1 MTMNERESAGGDKK
15 ASVAS
20 GRNDPVIISV
30 GGGKGG
36 VGKSTISS
44 NLGAALVRSGYSV
57 GYIDADLGGA
67 NLHTCLGM
75 RRPAYTLQ
83 NFLTGECKSLSDVA
97 VKTPVPRSWLIS
109 GAGEFLELANP
120 NFAQKQKILNGIKT
134 LEADYILVDL
144 GAGSHTIV
152 SDFFAAFPH
161 SITVTD
167 CLPTSVENAYGFLKS
182 GIFRGLMRLFPG
194 RNDIQKLIKAYTN
207 PKSGKAA
214 PTLDNM
220 FAQLKVKCPAEA
232 DTMREWLDSR
242 KLFLVLN
249 MVRGQDEIMV
259 GEGFTGIV
267 RKYLSVSL
275 RYIGYLLYTPE
286 IRASLRTLGPAIVQN
301 HRQTAACFDAITK
314 NLIALSRS

>member
-1 MTMNERESAGGDKK
+1 MSE
-15 ASVAS
+15 
-20 GRNDPVIISV
+20 PIIISV

-75 RRPAYTLQ
+75 RRPAVTLQ
-83 NFLTGECKSLSDVA
+83 NFLAGECKTLADVA
-97 VKTPVPRSWLIS
+97 VKTPVPKTWLIS

-120 NFAQKQKILNGIKT
+120 NFGQKRKILSGIKT
-134 LEADYILVDL
+134 LEADFIIVDL

-161 SITVTD
+161 NITVTD

-182 GIFRGLMRLFPG
+182 GIFRGLIRLFPG
-194 RNDIQKLIKAYTN
+194 RDDIQKLLKAYTSH
-207 PKSGKAA
+207 KSGKNA
-214 PTLDNM
+214 PTLDSM
-220 FAQLKVKCPAEA
+220 FAQLKIKCPKEVE
-232 DTMREWLDSR
+232 TMREWLDSR

-267 RKYLSVSL
+267 QKYLSVSL
-275 RYIGYLLYTPE
+275 RYIGYLVYTPD
-286 IRASLRTLGPAIVQN
+286 IRASLRRLGPAVVQN
-301 HRQTAACFDAITK
+301 NRQVAECFDAITR
-314 NLIALSRS
+314 NLVALSGNAK

>member
-1 MTMNERESAGGDKK
+1 MGEQE
-15 ASVAS
+15 
-20 GRNDPVIISV
+20 PIIISV

-44 NLGAALVRSGYSV
+44 NLGAALVRRGYSV

-75 RRPAYTLQ
+75 KRPAVTLQ
-83 NFLTGECKSLSDVA
+83 DFLTGGRKSLADVA
-97 VKTPVPRSWLIS
+97 VETPVPQTWLIS
-109 GAGEFLELANP
+109 GAGDFLELANP
-120 NFAQKQKILNGIKT
+120 NFGQKQKILNGIRG
-134 LEADYILVDL
+134 LEADFIIVDL

-161 SITVTD
+161 NITVTD

-194 RNDIQKLIKAYTN
+194 RDDIQKLIKSYTS
-207 PKSGKAA
+207 PKSNKTA

-220 FAQLKVKCPAEA
+220 FAQMKVRYPEEA
-232 DTMREWLDSR
+232 RIMREWLDDR
-242 KLFLVLN
+242 RLFLVLN
-249 MVRGQDEIMV
+249 MVRGSEEIMV

-267 RKYLSVSL
+267 QKYLSVSL
-275 RYIGYLLYTPE
+275 RYIGYLIYTPE
-286 IRASLRTLGPAIVQN
+286 IRQSLCRLGPAVVQN
-301 HRQTAACFDAITK
+301 NQQVAECFNAITR
-314 NLIALSRS
+314 NLIALSGDG

>member
-1 MTMNERESAGGDKK
+1 MSE
-15 ASVAS
+15 
-20 GRNDPVIISV
+20 PVIISV

-36 VGKSTISS
+36 VGKSTVSA
-44 NLGAALVRSGYSV
+44 NLGAALVRAGHSV

-75 RRPAYTLQ
+75 RRPAATLQ
-83 NFLTGECKSLSDVA
+83 NFLAGECKALSDVA
-97 VKTPVPRSWLIS
+97 VPTPVPKTWLIS

-120 NFAQKQKILNGIKT
+120 NFGQKQKILNGIKS

-161 SITVTD
+161 NITVTD
-167 CLPTSVENAYGFLKS
+167 CLPTSIENAYGFLKS
-182 GIFRGLMRLFPG
+182 GIFRGLIRLFPG
-194 RNDIQKLIKAYTN
+194 RDDIKKLIKGYTN
-207 PKSGKAA
+207 HKSGKTA

-220 FAQLKVKCPAEA
+220 FEQLSVKCPDEVKV
-232 DTMREWLDSR
+232 MRGWLDGR

-249 MVRGQDEIMV
+249 MVRGQGEIMV

-267 RKYLSVSL
+267 QKYLSVSL
-275 RYIGYLLYTPE
+275 RYIGYSIYTPA
-286 IRASLRTLGPAIVQN
+286 IRTSLQSLGPAVVQN
-301 HRQTAACFDAITK
+301 DPQMADCYNAISG
-314 NLIALSRS
+314 NLIKLSR

>member
-1 MTMNERESAGGDKK
+1 MSERE
-15 ASVAS
+15 
-20 GRNDPVIISV
+20 PVIISI

-36 VGKSTISS
+36 VGKSTVSS
-44 NLGAALVRSGYSV
+44 NLGAALVRCGYSV

-75 RRPAYTLQ
+75 RRPALSLQ

-97 VKTPVPRSWLIS
+97 VNTPVPKTWLIS

-120 NFAQKQKILNGIKT
+120 NFGQKKKILNGIKT

-161 SITVTD
+161 NITVTD
-167 CLPTSVENAYGFLKS
+167 CLPTSIENAYGFLKS

-194 RNDIQKLIKAYTN
+194 RDDIKKLIKAYTN
-207 PKSGKAA
+207 PKSSKTA

-220 FAQLKVKCPAEA
+220 FDQLRSKCPGEVK
-232 DTMREWLDSR
+232 TMRDWLDSR
-242 KLFLVLN
+242 RLFLVPN
-249 MVRGQDEIMV
+249 MVRGQGEIMV
-259 GEGFTGIV
+259 AEGFTGIV
-267 RKYLSVSL
+267 QKYLSVSL
-275 RYIGYLLYTPE
+275 RYIGYSINTPE
-286 IRASLRTLGPAIVQN
+286 IRTSLQKLGPAVVQN
-301 HRQTAACFDAITK
+301 DPKMAECFTAIAR
-314 NLIALSRS
+314 NLVALSR

>member
-1 MTMNERESAGGDKK
+1 MSE
-15 ASVAS
+15 
-20 GRNDPVIISV
+20 PVIISV

-36 VGKSTISS
+36 VGKSTVSS
-44 NLGAALVRSGYSV
+44 NLGAALVRAGYSV

-75 RRPAYTLQ
+75 RRPAATLQ
-83 NFLTGECKSLSDVA
+83 NFLAGECKTLSEAA
-97 VKTPVPRSWLIS
+97 VPTPVPKTWLIS

-120 NFAQKQKILNGIKT
+120 NFGQKQKILNGIKS

-161 SITVTD
+161 NITVTD
-167 CLPTSVENAYGFLKS
+167 CLPTSIENAYGFLKS

-194 RNDIQKLIKAYTN
+194 RNDIQKLIKAYTSH
-207 PKSGKAA
+207 KSGKTA

-220 FAQLKVKCPAEA
+220 LEQLGVKCPDEVKV
-232 DTMREWLDSR
+232 MREWLDGR

-249 MVRGQDEIMV
+249 MVRGQGEIMV

-267 RKYLSVSL
+267 QKYLSVSL
-275 RYIGYLLYTPE
+275 RYIGYSIYTPE
-286 IRASLRTLGPAIVQN
+286 IRNSLQRLGPAVVQN
-301 HRQTAACFDAITK
+301 DPKMAECYTAISK
-314 NLIALSRS
+314 NLIALSR

>member
-1 MTMNERESAGGDKK
+1 MSE
-15 ASVAS
+15 
-20 GRNDPVIISV
+20 PIIISI

-44 NLGAALVRSGYSV
+44 NLGAALVRHGYSV

-75 RRPAYTLQ
+75 RRPARTLH
-83 NFLTGECKSLSDVA
+83 NFLTGEYKSLVDVA
-97 VKTPVPRSWLIS
+97 VETPVPKSWLIS

-182 GIFRGLMRLFPG
+182 GIFRGLIRLFPG
-194 RNDIQKLIKAYTN
+194 RDDIQKLLKAYTS
-207 PKSGKAA
+207 PKTDKNA

-220 FAQLKVKCPAEA
+220 FAQLRVKCPEEVE
-232 DTMREWLDSR
+232 TMREWLDSR

-249 MVRGQDEIMV
+249 MVRGQEEIAV

-267 RKYLSVSL
+267 QKYLSVSL
-275 RYIGYLLYTPE
+275 RYIGYLVYTPE
-286 IRASLRTLGPAIVQN
+286 IRMSLRSLGPAVVQN
-301 HRQTAACFDAITK
+301 NRQVAECFDAITR
-314 NLIALSRS
+314 NLVALAR